1 MLEAAGQGS
10 SLHTRVILSKF
21 LESLHFFYSLMNTFP
36 AGRSGCGKSFL
47 LLQAVQHCASQKW
60 IVIYIPRTVGIVN
73 STTPYTYD
81 IRTQT
86 YLQPAFA
93 FQTLQRMLTV
103 NTEALNSVQ
112 LQEKLLLEKRE
123 VPAGTSVADLIGIAI
138 SERSRTVAQSP
149 LILET
154 VMRTLEKQTK

>member
-1 MLEAAGQGS
+1 MVKLI
-10 SLHTRVILSKF
+10 TC
-21 LESLHFFYSLMNTFP
+21 LMINTLP

-60 IVIYIPRTVGIVN
+60 VVVYLPRAVSIVN
-73 STTPYTYD
+73 STTPYMYD

-103 NTEALNSVQ
+103 NAEALGSIQ
-112 LQEKLLLEKRE
+112 LQEDLVLEKRR
-123 VPAGTSVADLIGIAI
+123 VPAGTSLADLIDIGK
-138 SERSRTVAQSP
+138 SRTVGQSP
-149 LILET
+149 LILDT
-154 VMRTLEKQTK
+154 VMRTLENQTM

>member
-1 MLEAAGQGS
+1 MRAYS
-10 SLHTRVILSKF
+10 VHPFHSLFTKTDYIP
-21 LESLHFFYSLMNTFP
+21 P

-47 LLQAVQHCASQKW
+47 LLQAVQHCASQNW
-60 IVIYIPRTVGIVN
+60 IVIYIPRTVGTVN

-93 FQTLQRMLTV
+93 FQTLLRMLTV
-103 NTEALNSVQ
+103 NTDALNAI
-112 LQEKLLLEKRE
+112 KLKENLVLEKQV
-123 VPAGTSVADLIGIAI
+123 VPAKTSLADLIGIAI

-154 VMRTLEKQTK
+154 VMRTLENQTM